1 MSAVIA
7 VVDSSYFATTEDDG
21 SFSIPDVPAGAY
33 QVHFFQ
39 ERATPESLD
48 RLTTSVSV
56 NAGMS
61 KLRPVSISQTGY
73 LPVAHKN
80 KYGRDY
86 PPNAD
91 GQATY
96 SVLTK

>member
-33 QVHFFQ
+33 QIHFFH
-39 ERATPESLD
+39 ERATPENLD

-56 NAGMS
+56 TAN
-61 KLRPVSISQTGY
+61 V
-73 LPVAHKN
+73 
-80 KYGRDY
+80 
-86 PPNAD
+86 
-91 GQATY
+91 
-96 SVLTK
+96 